1 MGGGEGGDLF
11 SRPIATPLGKSLSSI
26 LYNEPHIFDRIGYDV
41 GYVEEGMRRGERE
54 GELR

>member
-11 SRPIATPLGKSLSSI
+11 SRPNATPLGNSLSSI